1 MQKDVPY
8 LKASPKTGKYG
19 YRRAIKEEHRY
30 LFGGKREDKQAFHT
44 KDFDEA
50 YRKWKVYDQKHE
62 DTLALHNA
70 SDGRGST
77 LPTEEA
83 LRQVKILN
91 QENLLPAKMPTLA
104 EFESE
109 QDIDDFIQEREYY
122 RRLEHC
128 QWEEL
133 RLRQEAEEAY
143 NNKTNNPWN
152 ISFPEEIYSHIRI
165 DWPDPSMA
173 DNPKKLYSRWHS
185 LQWAKDQAL
194 ENVAD
199 QASDRGGYRTLPQGD
214 PALIRYKLLSG
225 EAKISVDIT
234 MRMVRDFYIQQNI
247 EKRSRNPKTKADHRK
262 NVITLWDHIK
272 TLHVDGLDGAVND
285 LEQYDI
291 RKLAER
297 AWPVP
302 QTRKRRLSTLQSTI
316 NTWNNGNDKRQVDN
330 PFTGLRKEASDLYNR
345 NEDQQQ
351 RRFFT
356 PDELAIFKANIRNI
370 KEEELRLIGLLM
382 THAGSPVM
390 EIIGLLRDD
399 VALKHNIPHIDI
411 QPNKIRRLDKG
422 RLERVI
428 PIYGE
433 LLELLQTYI
442 CNRNFGQFDPLFPNT
457 WNDGMTDS
465 KRTSSVFG
473 NCIEN
478 LRPELKEV
486 LKPYS
491 VRHTLVVRAQAADI
505 SQAEREMMVG
515 HSTKGSSSIHRTVYG
530 TSDGPERMLTMF
542 KKVDDT
548 VDWGHLKYSD
558 F

>member
-8 LKASPKTGKYG
+8 LKTTEKTGKYS
-19 YRRAIKEEHRY
+19 YRRAIKQEHRY
-30 LFGGKREDKQAFHT
+30 LFGGKREDKEAFHT

-50 YRKWKVYDQKHE
+50 YRKWKVYNQKHE

-70 SDGRGST
+70 SDGRGSS
-77 LPTEEA
+77 LPTEEV

-109 QDIDDFIQEREYY
+109 QDIDDFIKEREYY
-122 RRLEHC
+122 RRLEEC
-128 QWEEL
+128 EWEEL
-133 RLRQEAEEAY
+133 LLRKEAEEAY
-143 NNKTNNPWN
+143 NNKIKNSWN
-152 ISFPEEIYSHIRI
+152 TSYPEEIYSHIQV
-165 DWPDPSMA
+165 DWPDPALA
-173 DNPKKLYSRWHS
+173 DNPKKLYSRWYS
-185 LQWAKDQAL
+185 LQFAKEQAL
-194 ENVAD
+194 ENLAD
-199 QASDRGGYRTLPQGD
+199 QASEGGRYRTLPQGD
-214 PALIRYKLLSG
+214 PALIRHKLLSG
-225 EAKISVDIT
+225 EVKISIDIT
-234 MRMVRDFYIQQNI
+234 MRMVRDFYIEQNI
-247 EKRSRNPKTKADHRK
+247 EKRSRNPKTKTDHRK
-262 NVITLWDHIK
+262 NVITLWDHIA
-272 TLHVDGLDGAVND
+272 TLHVDGLDGAVNG

-291 RKLAER
+291 RQLAER
-297 AWPVP
+297 EWPVP
-302 QTRKRRLSTLQSTI
+302 QTRKRRLSTLSSTI

-330 PFTGLRKEASDLYNR
+330 PFKGLRKEASDVFSR
-345 NEDQQQ
+345 NADEQK

-356 PDELAIFKANIRNI
+356 PDELAIFKTNIQNI
-370 KEEELRLIGLLM
+370 EDEELRIVGLLM
-382 THAGSPVM
+382 THAGSPIM
-390 EIIGLLRDD
+390 EITGLLRDD

-442 CNRNFGQFDPLFPNT
+442 GNRNLRQFDPLFPNT

-465 KRTSSVFG
+465 KRTSSAFG
-473 NCIEN
+473 KCIEN
-478 LRPELKEV
+478 LRPELDQV

-530 TSDGPERMLTMF
+530 TSDGPERMLSMF
-542 KKVDDT
+542 KKVDET
-548 VDWGHLKYSD
+548 LDWGHMKHSD